1 MSARSGRPT
10 AREFLAMR
18 PMTWALSISTS
29 FGSLPTSPPTS
40 ALREFLAGTDGPRG
54 DQVLSHH
61 GNFHLHEQ
69 LARSAAAGHHHLGR
83 SPAART
89 IHRHVEAVAASG
101 KALGVYFPDDR
112 HRISRQVP
120 DLHAQKFLYRLP
132 DGG

>member
-1 MSARSGRPT
+1 
-10 AREFLAMR
+10 
-18 PMTWALSISTS
+18 MTWALSISTS

-40 ALREFLAGTDGPRG
+40 ASASFWPAPTGRAATRYSATTGISTCTNSLPVPPRT
-54 DQVLSHH
+54 
-61 GNFHLHEQ
+61 
-69 LARSAAAGHHHLGR
+69 GHHHLGR
-83 SPAART
+83 APAARA

-101 KALGVYFPDDR
+101 KALGIYFPDDR